1 MKLSDIGN
9 IWSADLSLLS
19 NADRGRVYFERA
31 KQVVKSALSNPKE
44 RRLAIV
50 GNRFRRDY
58 LAQKIGCA
66 YSATSQN
73 PRIRSLLIDTDA
85 ALMEEHD
92 KSTTFVLTKS
102 IGEINDFDE
111 LRELAFDLHRK
122 TIKQAE
128 LIAVLRKRHV
138 R

>member
-1 MKLSDIGN
+1 MKLADIDN

-19 NADRGRVYFERA
+19 NADRGRVYYERA
-31 KQVVKSALSNPKE
+31 KQVVQSALSNPKE
-44 RRLAIV
+44 RQLAIE

-58 LAQKIGCA
+58 LSRKVGCGP
-66 YSATSQN
+66 SATSQN

-85 ALMEEHD
+85 ALLEEHD
-92 KSTTFVLTKS
+92 KSTAPVKAKS
-102 IGEINDFDE
+102 IDEIKDFNE
-111 LRELAFDLHRK
+111 LRDLALDLHRK

-128 LIAVLRKRHV
+128 LIALLRKRHI

>member
-1 MKLSDIGN
+1 MKLADIDN

-19 NADRGRVYFERA
+19 NADRGRVYYERA
-31 KQVVKSALSNPKE
+31 KQVVLSALSDSKE
-44 RRLAIV
+44 RRIAIE

-66 YSATSQN
+66 SSATTQN

-85 ALMEEHD
+85 ALVEDHD
-92 KSTTFVLTKS
+92 KSSAFVKAKS
-102 IGEINDFDE
+102 IDEITDFNE
-111 LRELAFDLHRK
+111 LRDLAFELHRK
-122 TIKQAE
+122 AIKQAE
-128 LIAVLRKRHV
+128 LIALLRKRHI